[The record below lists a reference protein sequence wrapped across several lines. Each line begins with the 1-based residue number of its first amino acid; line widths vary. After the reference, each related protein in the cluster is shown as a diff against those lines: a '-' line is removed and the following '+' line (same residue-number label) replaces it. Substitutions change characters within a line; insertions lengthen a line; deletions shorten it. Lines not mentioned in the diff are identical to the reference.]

1 MIIVTVNTKLLLWGR
16 PDGQTKTSDY
26 TSDDTSDYTSD
37 YTSDDT
43 GGISFLP
50 VTVNLQQ
57 QIYWAKKEC

>member
-16 PDGQTKTSDY
+16 PDGQTK
-26 TSDDTSDYTSD
+26 TSDYTSD

>member
-26 TSDDTSDYTSD
+26 TSDDTG
-37 YTSDDT
+37 DDT